1 MSIVRPVLTAVMAL
15 TLALL
20 AGCGS
25 APPAPTDR
33 FYRLQAEAL
42 PAGRIGTGVEIRS
55 IRADSLYAER
65 PIVFAR
71 ADDLRQL
78 QQYHY
83 HLWLHP
89 PAQTVR
95 EHLRTSLANDG
106 GRKTLALDIRIVNFE
121 RVLDGKASQA
131 QAGLEVTVSGAA
143 GVLLEKRYRAAQPAA
158 DESFSAFAAAMETAL
173 KRIYGELLQDLDG
186 VAAKLR

>member
-1 MSIVRPVLTAVMAL
+1 MSIVRPILSAAMAL
-15 TLALL
+15 VLAML

-33 FYRLQAEAL
+33 FYRLQAEAP
-42 PAGRIGTGVEIRS
+42 PASHSGAGVDIRS

-65 PIVFAR
+65 PIVFVR
-71 ADDLRQL
+71 ADDPRQL

-95 EHLRTSLANDG
+95 EHLRTSLGNG
-106 GRKTLALDIRIVNFE
+106 VGRKALALDIRVVNFE

-131 QAGLEVTVSGAA
+131 QAGLEVTLSGAA
-143 GVLLEKRYRAAQPAA
+143 GVLLEKRYRATQPAT

-186 VAAKLR
+186 IEAKTR